1 MKHRYARG
9 LAALLACIAFAALAP
24 RGARA
29 GEAASVSIQLLHPE
43 NHSLLRELENGD
55 TLDLNALGVPRP
67 VVTARVAGSADFV
80 RFTLVG
86 GLSGSVRRT
95 VSRRPPHAMCGWIEL
110 DRLEFTECHPFPR
123 SGPYVLTV
131 TPGQRQPYRLH
142 ESKTVEFDVVR
153 YRYGYG
159 AGAPP
164 GGRDQAGRD
173 QAGTGRSDRT
183 GPSRVTC
190 VSDPADCAK
199 WLEHFDDDNYHP
211 ETGNRCGPGTPD
223 AYRQRYHASG
233 SGVIVTLWVECP

>member
-43 NHSLLRELENGD
+43 NHSLLHELESGD

-67 VVTARVAGSADFV
+67 VVTARVAGGADFV

-131 TPGQRQPYRLH
+131 TPEQRQPYRLH

-159 AGAPP
+159 AGASP
-164 GGRDQAGRD
+164 GGRDQAGPE
-173 QAGTGRSDRT
+173 RSNRT